1 MALPFFNGK
10 TRLKDQMF
18 GIDLGG
24 RTTKAVQVQRRDN
37 RYVLSRFA
45 QLDAPMYERTLS
57 AELLEQHLKALCE
70 ALNPKT
76 RQVSLAVGVQDAIV
90 RHTEMP
96 LMPVMDM
103 RQVLKNNTKNYLQ
116 QDLPGHVFDCWL
128 MAGRVDGKPGEKS
141 KVGSGAPKARVLVTG
156 ARKRLVEDIQQAV
169 KANGLTAEHIVPGL
183 VGPINAFELAMPEI
197 FAREVVALVDIGF
210 KNTTICLLQ
219 EGDLIMSRVVAIGGD
234 RLTGGLAESLG
245 ISYAEAEGIKV
256 GMPTEVQSNLES
268 MVIPLGRELRA
279 SIDFFEHQQDKAV
292 TQVFIS
298 GGTARSELIMQI
310 LQAELMV
317 ECKQWNPISFMDL
330 ALPPA
335 QLAEI
340 EQAGPQLAV
349 AVGAALAAI

>member
-1 MALPFFNGK
+1 MALPFFNGA
-10 TRLKDQMF
+10 TRPKDQMF
-18 GIDLGG
+18 AIDLGG
-24 RTTKAVQVQRRDN
+24 RTTKAVQVERRDN
-37 RYVLSRFA
+37 RYVLSRLA
-45 QLDAPMYERTLS
+45 QLDAPMYERNLS
-57 AELLEQHLKALCE
+57 LELLEQHLKAVCE
-70 ALNPKT
+70 ALNPKS

-96 LMPVMDM
+96 LMPVTDM
-103 RQVLKNNTKNYLQ
+103 RMVLKNNTKNYLQ

-128 MAGRVDGKPGEKS
+128 MAARVDSKPAEKA
-141 KVGSGAPKARVLVTG
+141 KVGSGTQKARVLVSG
-156 ARKRLVEDIQQAV
+156 ARKKLVDEIQQAV
-169 KANGLTAEHIVPGL
+169 KANGLTADHIVPGL
-183 VGPINAFELAMPEI
+183 VGPVNAFELAMPEI
-197 FAREVVALVDIGF
+197 FSREVVALVDIGF

-219 EGDLIMSRVVAIGGD
+219 EGELIMSRVVSIGGD
-234 RLTGGLAESLG
+234 RLTAGLAESLG

-256 GMPTEVQSNLES
+256 GMPAEVQSNLEA

-317 ECKQWNPISFMDL
+317 ECKQWNPIGFMDMAL
-330 ALPPA
+330 APE

-349 AVGAALAAI
+349 AVGTALAAI